1 MTDRI
6 DVVRTV
12 PSRAHIEELAAVR
25 HLSAHIEAAHSGL
38 VNTNEVDPPVGDQAE
53 PLIAVD
59 EQLTHSEWC
68 RRFLAKDLEPAH
80 IFRRD
85 RIFHIKRPA
94 LLDRPAELNRLVR
107 RRTLMDVMDQ
117 ADVIAELRPQGLEH
131 TNGRVDIPGSV
142 EDRRGLNAIRPQSLR
157 PRRSYGTTHAIAGPS
172 RGGQLNAHN
181 LVSLLNVGLHLIVQ
195 IAMYACAACGISW
208 CVAAPRP

>member
-12 PSRAHIEELAAVR
+12 PNHAHIEELAAVR

-59 EQLTHSEWC
+59 EQLTYSEWC

-85 RIFHIKRPA
+85 RIFHIK
-94 LLDRPAELNRLVR
+94 RPAELNRLVR

-117 ADVIAELRPQGLEH
+117 ADVIAELRPQGSNIPMVVLTYLVASKTGEGL
-131 TNGRVDIPGSV
+131 TLSGRRACVPGEV
-142 EDRRGLNAIRPQSLR
+142 
-157 PRRSYGTTHAIAGPS
+157 T
-172 RGGQLNAHN
+172 
-181 LVSLLNVGLHLIVQ
+181 
-195 IAMYACAACGISW
+195 
-208 CVAAPRP
+208 APPTP